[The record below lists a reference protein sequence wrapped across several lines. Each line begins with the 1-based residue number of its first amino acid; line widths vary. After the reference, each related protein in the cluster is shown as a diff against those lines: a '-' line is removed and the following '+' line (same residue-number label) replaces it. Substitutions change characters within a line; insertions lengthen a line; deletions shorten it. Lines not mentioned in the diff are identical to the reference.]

1 MHEYIS
7 KIRCG
12 LLIEVDAYVIRLN
25 SVIMLKC
32 YLLRATATCG
42 GGFLRSWLPLALY
55 SHCPGEPA
63 IYLETAA
70 RSVVLGLIY
79 CW

>member
-1 MHEYIS
+1 MHDYIS

-32 YLLRATATCG
+32 YLLPAGNSHLWWGLPEELVATC
-42 GGFLRSWLPLALY
+42 AL
-55 SHCPGEPA
+55 
-63 IYLETAA
+63 
-70 RSVVLGLIY
+70 
-79 CW
+79 